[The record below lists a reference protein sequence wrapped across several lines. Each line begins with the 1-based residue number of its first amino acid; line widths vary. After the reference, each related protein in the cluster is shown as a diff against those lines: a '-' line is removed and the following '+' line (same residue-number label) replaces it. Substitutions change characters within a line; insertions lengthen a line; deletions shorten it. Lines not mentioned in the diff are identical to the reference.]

1 MPTLSTHATLTK
13 EQELHWLALKMTSGL
28 GTRTAYQLI
37 QKLRTPE
44 AIFRSSPASLKRMAC
59 REASPN
65 RFRADAHLK
74 TQLISTTNSANSE
87 PR

>member
-37 QKLRTPE
+37 QKNYPAILR
-44 AIFRSSPASLKRMAC
+44 RRGL
-59 REASPN
+59 
-65 RFRADAHLK
+65 
-74 TQLISTTNSANSE
+74 Q
-87 PR
+87 